1 MSNQYLLKL
10 RRARFHC
17 EEGGFKKVLNTRT
30 STEGGGGTLL
40 RPLCWNPSGSTA
52 FTMEKSPRSEEDDIT
67 PIEEQDESRWSEA
80 VKSVD
85 SPRLDSG
92 PGIPSDTSSDELLEV
107 GGRVRLYSESQV
119 YTISRWEDS
128 ESQEGASAEDGGVGD
143 GAPFRG
149 RSQSAPA
156 ALWKAKKYGRQLRR
170 MSDEFDTWLD
180 KGDLRRTTGPG
191 KQTNRGW
198 FSFLWGSKEEEG
210 RE

>member
-10 RRARFHC
+10 RKDYFNLDK
-17 EEGGFKKVLNTRT
+17 EGYTKVINTRIG
-30 STEGGGGTLL
+30 SEAGGSILNHFFMNSS
-40 RPLCWNPSGSTA
+40 RITA
-52 FTMEKSPRSEEDDIT
+52 FTMDEAPHIIREDVNPLDDNEGRWLEKVENTNPPR
-67 PIEEQDESRWSEA
+67 
-80 VKSVD
+80 
-85 SPRLDSG
+85 
-92 PGIPSDTSSDELLEV
+92 V

-119 YTISRWEDS
+119 HTVSRWEDVEMQDGIS
-128 ESQEGASAEDGGVGD
+128 AEESGGASD

-180 KGDLRRTTGPG
+180 RGDIRRASSKGKVSQ
-191 KQTNRGW
+191 KQHSRGW
-198 FSFLWGSKEEEG
+198 FSFIWGSTREEEG

>member
-10 RRARFHC
+10 RKDYFNLDK
-17 EEGGFKKVLNTRT
+17 EGYTKVINSRIGSEAGRSILNHFFMNSSRI
-30 STEGGGGTLL
+30 
-40 RPLCWNPSGSTA
+40 TA
-52 FTMEKSPRSEEDDIT
+52 FTMDETPHIIRGEDVNPLDDNEGRWLEKVENTNPPR
-67 PIEEQDESRWSEA
+67 
-80 VKSVD
+80 
-85 SPRLDSG
+85 
-92 PGIPSDTSSDELLEV
+92 V

-119 YTISRWEDS
+119 HTVSRWEDVEMQDGIS
-128 ESQEGASAEDGGVGD
+128 AEESGGASD

-180 KGDLRRTTGPG
+180 RGDIRRASSKGKVTQ
-191 KQTNRGW
+191 KQHSRGW
-198 FSFLWGSKEEEG
+198 FSFILGSTREEEG